1 MGYGNGIGGSKKLG
15 MKPSIRAKKYE
26 GRFSSFYTGAD
37 TSRGAATLNRELGTV
52 SFRKGSPFVKFLGRN
67 GRSASFRL
75 DELVGTP
82 SVTKGVLQLRT
93 K

>member
-1 MGYGNGIGGSKKLG
+1 MGYGNGIGGSKKLT
-15 MKPSIRAKKYE
+15 MKPSIRSKKYE

-37 TSRGAATLNRELGTV
+37 TSRGAATLNRELGIV